1 LVIAHGYGGLNL
13 QIEPARRA
21 NESCTSAHPGVGCRA
36 RAVAARRASHQPL
49 KWPRSIDP
57 RRLKVQSP
65 PADGA
70 GDLLVA
76 TRTCRPGFR
85 ELRRGGP
92 MFDLRDLF
100 QWERFITPSIIKVFY
115 WLAVIITV
123 VFGLSGTLSGL
134 AVMMLQPLTG
144 LFLVLSSVLGML
156 AGVILI
162 RILSE
167 FVLITFRINEHLGA
181 IRNRGQM

>member
-1 LVIAHGYGGLNL
+1 
-13 QIEPARRA
+13 
-21 NESCTSAHPGVGCRA
+21 
-36 RAVAARRASHQPL
+36 
-49 KWPRSIDP
+49 
-57 RRLKVQSP
+57 
-65 PADGA
+65 
-70 GDLLVA
+70 
-76 TRTCRPGFR
+76 
-85 ELRRGGP
+85 

-123 VFGLSGTLSGL
+123 VLGFSGILSGL
-134 AVMMLQPLTG
+134 AVMMLQPLSG
-144 LFLVLSSVLGML
+144 LFLVISSVVGML
-156 AGVILI
+156 ASVIFV